1 MELPV
6 REEGGNV
13 LCDTLPSGIAND
25 GGLKSMFDTTPDLH
39 TFQIKVEVEYPEIAT
54 KALKSLLAFPVSHL
68 CEAGFFAVKV
78 KGIQSC
84 PALCNPMDCTVH
96 GNLQARILEWVAFPF
111 SRGSSQ
117 PRDDQIQVSCIA
129 GGFFTS

>member
-1 MELPV
+1 MKSQTTV
-6 REEGGNV
+6 
-13 LCDTLPSGIAND
+13 A
-25 GGLKSMFDTTPDLH
+25 LKVSLTQLQMSN
-39 TFQIKVEVEYPEIAT
+39 TFQVSVNVKYPEVAT

-96 GNLQARILEWVAFPF
+96 GILQAW
-111 SRGSSQ
+111 SG
-117 PRDDQIQVSCIA
+117 
-129 GGFFTS
+129 

>member
-1 MELPV
+1 
-6 REEGGNV
+6 
-13 LCDTLPSGIAND
+13 
-25 GGLKSMFDTTPDLH
+25 MFEITSNLH
-39 TFQIKVEVEYPEIAT
+39 TFCTKVKAQYPEIAT

-96 GNLQARILEWVAFPF
+96 GNLQARILETVAFPF
-111 SRGSSQ
+111 SRASSQ
-117 PRDDQIQVSCIA
+117 PMD
-129 GGFFTS
+129 

>member
-1 MELPV
+1 M

-13 LCDTLPSGIAND
+13 LCDTLPSEIAND
-25 GGLKSMFDTTPDLH
+25 GGLKSMFDTTPDLQ

-68 CEAGFFAVKV
+68 CKAGFFAVKV

-84 PALCNPMDCTVH
+84 PTLYMYSPWKSLGQNTGV
-96 GNLQARILEWVAFPF
+96 GSLSLLQ
-111 SRGSSQ
+111 GSSQ
-117 PRDDQIQVSCIA
+117 PRDRTQVSCIA
-129 GGFFTS
+129 GRFFTS

>member
-1 MELPV
+1 M

-39 TFQIKVEVEYPEIAT
+39 TFQIKVEVEYPEIST

-84 PALCNPMDCTVH
+84 LTLCNPMNCSLSGFSVH
-96 GNLQARILEWVAFPF
+96 GILQARILEWVAVPF
-111 SRGSSQ
+111 SRRSS
-117 PRDDQIQVSCIA
+117 
-129 GGFFTS
+129 